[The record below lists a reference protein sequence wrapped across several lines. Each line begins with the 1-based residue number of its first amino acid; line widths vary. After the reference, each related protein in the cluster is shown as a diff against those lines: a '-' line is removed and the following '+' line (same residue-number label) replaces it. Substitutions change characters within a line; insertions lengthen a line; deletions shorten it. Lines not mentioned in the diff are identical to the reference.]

1 MSFSFSAPAFVHG
14 ARISGL
20 EARMDQV
27 EDRICDLDARG
38 SEEADNLANDRDL
51 DRFIL
56 TGKFMLLNL
65 LQDLGGQSN
74 YDLIW
79 INCYH
84 KTYLSGH
91 GVSLV
96 VMRDNYPAMR
106 LCCIYAFNECLEGSF
121 YCFRAT
127 QTSFGRAK
135 GSIWNGV
142 GFRSKISSWFRRN
155 RHHLGQVNEII

>member
-56 TGKFMLLNL
+56 TGTFQLL
-65 LQDLGGQSN
+65 
-74 YDLIW
+74 I
-79 INCYH
+79 
-84 KTYLSGH
+84 
-91 GVSLV
+91 
-96 VMRDNYPAMR
+96 
-106 LCCIYAFNECLEGSF
+106 
-121 YCFRAT
+121 
-127 QTSFGRAK
+127 
-135 GSIWNGV
+135 
-142 GFRSKISSWFRRN
+142 
-155 RHHLGQVNEII
+155 